1 MKIEVLKNITS
12 ANDTIAEQ
20 NKQILDEHK
29 IFTINLMSSPGAG
42 KTSLLLQTIE
52 RCKNELKL
60 AVIEGDVASRIDADK
75 ISERGIPVVQINVG
89 GSCSLEAHMIGP
101 AMAKLPLKDI
111 DVLFIENVGNLICP
125 AEFALG
131 ETKKVVIASIPEGDD
146 KPAKYP
152 LMFTEADAV
161 VINKLD
167 LKELLNFNSDNFLK
181 SLKGL
186 NPDITAFEVSCTVGT
201 GIDKWCDWLKN
212 EVKNYKSKVSGK

>member
-1 MKIEVLKNITS
+1 MKIEVLKNITN

-20 NKQILDEHK
+20 NKQILNQHK
-29 IFTINLMSSPGAG
+29 IFTVNLMSSPGAG
-42 KTSLLLQTIE
+42 KTSLLLQTID

-75 ISERGIPVVQINVG
+75 ISEKGIPVVQINVG

-101 AMAKLPLKDI
+101 ALEKLPLEDI

-161 VINKLD
+161 VINKVD
-167 LKELLNFNSDNFLK
+167 LKEHLNFDSANFSK
-181 SLKGL
+181 SVKGL
-186 NPDITAFEVSCTVGT
+186 NPDITTFEVSCVAGT
-201 GIDKWCDWLKN
+201 GIDKWCDWLKS
-212 EVKNYKSKVSGK
+212 EVKSFRSQL